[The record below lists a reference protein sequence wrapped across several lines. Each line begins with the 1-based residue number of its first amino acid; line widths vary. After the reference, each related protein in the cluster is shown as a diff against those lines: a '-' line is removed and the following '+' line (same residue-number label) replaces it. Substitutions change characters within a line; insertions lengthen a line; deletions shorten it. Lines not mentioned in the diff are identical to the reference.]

1 MTEMVLGGLVH
12 SSVRVVLVATLVA
25 AALTVFRAQAVTT
38 RHAAWTVVLVA
49 MLLMPVLSGLVPHVG
64 VPLPAITRGVLMP
77 TAGQPSGLQAPERN
91 PRPLTSA
98 PAAAT
103 RRTAAANIS
112 PGPVLPEPSREDKR
126 PWAAVALGVYFAGVV
141 VMLLRFAL
149 GLRGVW
155 RLTLGRLVDT
165 STHRRLAAVRVTV
178 RESCRVTAPVTV
190 GFFRPAIVLP
200 SGWRRWSDST
210 LLAVL
215 AHEAA
220 HAARRDPLV
229 TGLASVNLCLFWFHP
244 LAWWLRRTLS
254 LTAEQV
260 CDEAA
265 LRTVGAP
272 RAYIDVLRS
281 MAVVVRARG
290 GRYLWRVPA

>member
-1 MTEMVLGGLVH
+1 
-12 SSVRVVLVATLVA
+12 
-25 AALTVFRAQAVTT
+25 
-38 RHAAWTVVLVA
+38 
-49 MLLMPVLSGLVPHVG
+49 MLLMPALSGLVPRVG
-64 VPLPAITRGVLMP
+64 VPLPAIARGVLMP
-77 TAGQPSGLQAPERN
+77 TAAQTSGLQTQERN
-91 PRPLTSA
+91 PRPLTPA
-98 PAAAT
+98 PVAAT
-103 RRTAAANIS
+103 RRTAAASIS
-112 PGPVLPEPSREDKR
+112 LEPVHPEPSREEKR
-126 PWAAVALGVYFAGVV
+126 PWAAVALGVYLAGVV

-149 GLRGVW
+149 GLRGAR
-155 RLTLGRLVDT
+155 RLTLGRPVDT
-165 STHRRLAAVRVTV
+165 STHRRLRAVPVTV
-178 RESCRVTAPVTV
+178 RESGRVTAPVTV

-200 SGWRRWSDST
+200 SGWRRWPDST

-215 AHEAA
+215 AHEGA

-229 TGLASVNLCLFWFHP
+229 AGLASVNLCLFWFHP

-272 RAYIDVLRS
+272 RGYIDVLRS

-290 GRYLWRVPA
+290 GCYVWEGAGMNGSPLLARRIEHIRLLRRGRAASPCSGSRWWPAAA